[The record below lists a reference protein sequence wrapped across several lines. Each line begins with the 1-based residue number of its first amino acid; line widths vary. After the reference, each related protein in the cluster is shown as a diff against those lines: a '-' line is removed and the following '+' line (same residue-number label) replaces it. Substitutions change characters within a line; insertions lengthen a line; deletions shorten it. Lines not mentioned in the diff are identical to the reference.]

1 MGVDRKVRVHVRC
14 NANIPKEN
22 SRAFTPSIALTEMN
36 AAVWG
41 IAASECRAA
50 WAQCPR
56 GSRLCPP
63 AVQLRSQPE
72 DIEHQ
77 GLALLLEFRRVG
89 ELPSR
94 ARARPRHDPD
104 VLLAVDLER
113 HRRRRKARTHV
124 YLPQLVERGVV
135 VTRDAAI
142 HEGQEHEAAAGR
154 ER

>member
-50 WAQCPR
+50 WAQCAR

-63 AVQLRSQPE
+63 AVQLPSQPE
-72 DIEHQ
+72 DMEHQ
-77 GLALLLEFRRVG
+77 GLALLLEFRRAV

-94 ARARPRHDPD
+94 ARARPRHDSD
-104 VLLAVDLER
+104 VLPSADLR
-113 HRRRRKARTHV
+113 PHPSPRR
-124 YLPQLVERGVV
+124 P
-135 VTRDAAI
+135 
-142 HEGQEHEAAAGR
+142 
-154 ER
+154 